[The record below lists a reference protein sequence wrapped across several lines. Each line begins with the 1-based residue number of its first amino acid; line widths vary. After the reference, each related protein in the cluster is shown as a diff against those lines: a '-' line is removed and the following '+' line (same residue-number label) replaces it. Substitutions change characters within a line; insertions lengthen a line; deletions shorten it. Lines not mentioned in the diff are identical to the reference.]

1 MEMKA
6 VLDTPNRADKPRI
19 WKVIGRI
26 FTSYFLL
33 ELLLRI
39 VAHRLWF
46 FTSPEW
52 KWNVFDTFLVM
63 SSIFQDIFEGFNI
76 SFMRVLRILRMVKV
90 MRLIRVLRFFRELR
104 KMMFSILACMTSLMW
119 ALMLLFLIM
128 FLFSILFLQGA
139 IGFLEEK
146 GNFDAHH
153 ADFERWYP
161 SLYSTMFSLVLV
173 ITGGT
178 DWLEVVRPLREIHW
192 AYELIFIFY
201 ILFVIFGV
209 VNVLTGVFLESAA
222 EFVDRDL
229 MVHSQL
235 VQTEGFVAEMIKLFE
250 EFDSG

>member
-19 WKVIGRI
+19 WKVIERF

-76 SFMRVLRILRMVKV
+76 SFMRVLRIFRTVRV

-104 KMMFSILACMTSLMW
+104 KMMFSILACMASLMW
-119 ALMLLFLIM
+119 ALALLFLIM

-139 IGFLEEK
+139 SAFLEDK
-146 GNFDAHH
+146 ANFDAHH
-153 ADFERWYP
+153 VEFEEWYP
-161 SLYSTMFSLVLV
+161 SLYTTMV
-173 ITGGT
+173 
-178 DWLEVVRPLREIHW
+178 
-192 AYELIFIFY
+192 
-201 ILFVIFGV
+201 
-209 VNVLTGVFLESAA
+209 
-222 EFVDRDL
+222 
-229 MVHSQL
+229 
-235 VQTEGFVAEMIKLFE
+235 
-250 EFDSG
+250 